1 MSEIDQI
8 LAQLPMDQLAAQLG
22 VDENEAEDAA
32 RTALPALLGGL
43 QANAADPA
51 GALSLGQ
58 ALQNHDGSLLGSDL
72 DAIDTADGSKIVQNI
87 FGNNTDAVISQLG
100 GVRGG
105 NSSLIS
111 KLLPMLAP
119 IVLAYLGKKLQQQ
132 GGLGDILGQV
142 LGGGSSSSPA
152 QQPRSGGYQQ
162 EQPSGPPIPTDG
174 SSTPDISLGD
184 GPTQSQETGSSNPM
198 GGVLGDILGQVLGG
212 GGAGASGR
220 SSGGSSSR
228 RSSSPDAGS
237 IIDVLG
243 GLLGGGR
250 R

>member
-142 LGGGSSSSPA
+142 LGGG
-152 QQPRSGGYQQ
+152 
-162 EQPSGPPIPTDG
+162 
-174 SSTPDISLGD
+174 
-184 GPTQSQETGSSNPM
+184 
-198 GGVLGDILGQVLGG
+198 
-212 GGAGASGR
+212 GAGASGR